1 MAGRQVSLPGAPKR
15 IILLEAHDLLTMSL
29 LHPDPASIV
38 VGWAAIDRIDS
49 PALIKS
55 LSNGHQITVVGK
67 QTPDSVSL
75 EQLISLA
82 PDLVVTTAFMS
93 PQGGADPIV
102 SRLNDLKIPVVYSD
116 ISSNALT
123 DSQNT
128 DPVTLVKAY
137 MRMWGKILG
146 VPQKAEAFLS
156 VVEDG
161 LASVTTRVS
170 KAPRVTTYLEVQ
182 STPDDCCWAAGR
194 KVWGELLALAG
205 GQPLPGVKAPY
216 FEKLSLE
223 YVLTTPHDVYIASG
237 GGWAA
242 GNRPAIGPGLDREA
256 ARESLEKLVESRS
269 GFAQLPSAVNKRV
282 YGIWT
287 GLISK
292 LPLNVLFVVLTA
304 KWLHPELCS
313 DLQPEANLTKI
324 NTEFAAFPIEDP
336 LWVSL

>member
-29 LHPDPASIV
+29 LHPDAASIV
-38 VGWAAIDRIDS
+38 AGWAAIDRIDS

-287 GLISK
+287 GLISN
-292 LPLNVLFVVLTA
+292 LPLNVVFVVLTA

-313 DLQPEANLTKI
+313 DLEPEAILTKI
-324 NTEFAAFPIEDP
+324 NTEFAAFAIEGP